1 VNSNTV
7 FILTE
12 LDCRLSNLLR
22 IGKVDQVDE
31 ASAKIKVTMKVGVDR
46 WTEVETSWSS
56 PVTRRFSQFTSPL
69 IETQTVGSGLATRE
83 QSRNINTVIVAIQ
96 QSSSTEI
103 LSSNTR
109 EAEFMRSVEQSF
121 EIEGFEPNEE
131 ITMIFDG
138 VEVEVY

>member
-1 VNSNTV
+1 MNSNTV